1 MLASRID
8 SILARLAARQRTG
21 TTGGTMPIRR
31 IDTPVGMVRV
41 YDSDS
46 LDSNTRNAD
55 TAKPCVVFVPDGP
68 NVIEHYEELIGLLST
83 QLRVVCFDMPGFGFS
98 LPSSGYQHS
107 LDHGARAVLGVLDH
121 LGIAKATLAFSCAN
135 GFYALRAAQLAPAR
149 VSNLVLSQTPSMAA
163 MHAWT
168 SRVIPWPLRVPVIG
182 QMIAWLSR
190 KKAAHGWYKI
200 ALPRATSP
208 TLFQQKAGDALSGG
222 ACFCLA
228 GVVQGLARETIDS
241 LRGVTTP
248 CTMIWGTLDHSHKH
262 TDPLS
267 LHALVPHAEIVRF
280 EDCGHFPDIEQAGR
294 YAAILVE
301 RAMK

>member
-8 SILARLAARQRTG
+8 SALARLAAQHRTG
-21 TTGGTMPIRR
+21 TIGTLSMQR
-31 IDTPVGMVRV
+31 IDTPAGTVRV
-41 YDSDS
+41 YDSGVHELHTRDS
-46 LDSNTRNAD
+46 A
-55 TAKPCVVFVPDGP
+55 TANPCVVFVPDGP
-68 NVIEHYEELIGLLST
+68 NVVEHYEELIGLLS
-83 QLRVVCFDMPGFGFS
+83 QQFRVVCFDMPGFGFS
-98 LPSSGYQHS
+98 FPPSGYQHS

-135 GFYALRAAQLAPAR
+135 GFYALRVAQLAPAR
-149 VSNLVLSQTPSMAA
+149 VSNLVLSQTPSLAA

-168 SRVIPWPLRVPVIG
+168 RRVIPWPIRVPVVG
-182 QMIAWLSR
+182 QIIAWLSR

-208 TLFQQKAGDALSGG
+208 SLFQQKSGDALSGG

-228 GVVQGLARETIDS
+228 GVVQGLARESIDS

-262 TDPLS
+262 TDPHS

-280 EDCGHFPDIEQAGR
+280 EDCGHFPDIEQAAR
-294 YAAILVE
+294 YATIVVARVV
-301 RAMK
+301 K